1 MEYILNSV
9 GPAESKRV
17 TIQIPLNSEAF
28 DFVCGYYN
36 TPLLLTLSASGLA
49 KFIIIKN
56 GQTVATL
63 FNNNNNLNI
72 LFYNTVNYTGYDLI
86 EVIGINREY
95 NVYQDLYIGW
105 DLGDVL

>member
-9 GPAESKRV
+9 GPAESARV
-17 TIQIPLNSEAF
+17 TIQIPLIREASVI
-28 DFVCGYYN
+28 VCEYYN

-49 KFIIIKN
+49 KFIIVKN
-56 GQTVATL
+56 GQTAATL
-63 FNNNNNLNI
+63 FNSNNNLNI

-95 NVYQDLYIGW
+95 NVCQDLYIGW
-105 DLGDVL
+105 DLG